1 MQTNYSMML
10 KKKGVVFDTQNY
22 FSKLVKHKFK
32 EHISFESYKNLEK
45 FDKKNCD
52 HSIII
57 FVIYS
62 EYEFYNLMK
71 VYNIGIPMII
81 CAFNKEI
88 LIKFK
93 RAENMMLLDA
103 SKILPEI
110 IIQLQS
116 YFVRLN
122 IL

>member
-1 MQTNYSMML
+1 MIV
-10 KKKGVVFDTQNY
+10 KKGLVFDTQNY

-32 EHISFESYKNLEK
+32 EDISFESYKDLEK
-45 FDKKNCD
+45 FDKKNSD

-62 EYEFYNLMK
+62 EYDFYNLMK

-81 CAFNKEI
+81 CAFNKER
-88 LIKFK
+88 LIKLQ
-93 RAENMMLLDA
+93 RVENLMLLDA

-110 IIQLQS
+110 IIQLRS